1 MGSFGA
7 LKKLALGRAIGV
19 IEGVDFE
26 QFNPK
31 RTTVGV
37 IKASGGIVYFNVKG
51 TRIKV
56 DTTALEDLN
65 QYVHHLG
72 QIKLL
77 VSDCEAL
84 FEGATPTQQLP
95 WKNMLLQEYKLVN
108 GTLAYC
114 LVGDEN

>member
-1 MGSFGA
+1 MMN
-7 LKKLALGRAIGV
+7 LKKLGLGRATGV
-19 IEGVDFE
+19 IEGVDFT

-65 QYVHHLG
+65 PYLHKLG

-77 VSDCEAL
+77 VSDAEAL
-84 FEGATPTQQLP
+84 FEDAVKTQVVP
-95 WKNMLLQEYKLVN
+95 WKHMHLQEYKLSN
-108 GTLAYC
+108 GSLAYC
-114 LVGDEN
+114 VTSEVPHA